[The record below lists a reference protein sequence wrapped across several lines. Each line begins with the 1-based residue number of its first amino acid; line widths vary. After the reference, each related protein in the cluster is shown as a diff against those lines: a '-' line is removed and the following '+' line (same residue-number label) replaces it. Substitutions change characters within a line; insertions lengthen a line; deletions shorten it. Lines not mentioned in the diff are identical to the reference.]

1 MKYKVL
7 IMPSA
12 EGELEE
18 AYQWISERAPEAAVG
33 WYNGA
38 LGACLTLETFPER
51 SPLAT
56 ESKTFEREIRQLI
69 YGKGHHAYRILFDV
83 SGRTVRI
90 LHIRHGARERLRPE
104 KE

>member
-1 MKYKVL
+1 
-7 IMPSA
+7 MPSA

-38 LGACLTLETFPER
+38 LDACLTLETFPER